1 MEVDIIAIYHCYR
14 SLFPVIYIDTSLG
27 KSFGIPMDDTTMNFY
42 VNNYNVGALIF
53 ARTLSPQFTPRSK
66 YYATNNICFRE
77 DIVKRS
83 INIFKTDTVDRIG
96 DLFKR
101 GMLIN
106 NFEYLHKKI
115 MGW

>member
-1 MEVDIIAIYHCYR
+1 M
-14 SLFPVIYIDTSLG
+14 G
-27 KSFGIPMDDTTMNFY
+27 DTTMH
-42 VNNYNVGALIF
+42 VSVHKDNVGALLL
-53 ARTLSPQFTPRSK
+53 ARTFPPQFTPRSN
-66 YYATNNICFRE
+66 YYATNTIWFRE

>member
-1 MEVDIIAIYHCYR
+1 MAY
-14 SLFPVIYIDTSLG
+14 
-27 KSFGIPMDDTTMNFY
+27 TTMTVSVWDDNA
-42 VNNYNVGALIF
+42 GALVF
-53 ARTLSPQFTPRSK
+53 YRTLSPQFTPRSK
-66 YYATNNICFRE
+66 YYATNNIWFHE

-83 INIFKTDTVDRIG
+83 INIFKIDTVDHIG
-96 DLFKR
+96 NLFKK